1 MCLPG
6 DAAGHPLDV
15 ASATWSIPALADEV
29 IGIRRAA
36 VQFARSHGVPDD
48 RLADLRLAISE
59 AVSNAVI
66 HAFRLQELPGT
77 VTLSIDITPERF
89 AEVVVRD
96 DGIGMSPRGDSP
108 GLGLGLSVIES
119 IADETERRRPS
130 DGIGFEL
137 WMRFR
142 FGPD

>member
-1 MCLPG
+1 LRAG
-6 DAAGHPLDV
+6 AAGHPLDV
-15 ASATWSIPALADEV
+15 ASVSWSVPALADEV
-29 IGIRRAA
+29 IGIRHAA
-36 VQFARSHGVPDD
+36 VQFARGHGVPDH

-66 HAFRLQELPGT
+66 HAFRTLDHPGT
-77 VTLSIDITPERF
+77 VTLSIDIEPEHF
-89 AEVVVRD
+89 ADVVVRD

-108 GLGLGLSVIES
+108 GLGFGLSLIDRV
-119 IADETERRRPS
+119 ADETEHRRS
-130 DGIGFEL
+130 TEGGGFEL